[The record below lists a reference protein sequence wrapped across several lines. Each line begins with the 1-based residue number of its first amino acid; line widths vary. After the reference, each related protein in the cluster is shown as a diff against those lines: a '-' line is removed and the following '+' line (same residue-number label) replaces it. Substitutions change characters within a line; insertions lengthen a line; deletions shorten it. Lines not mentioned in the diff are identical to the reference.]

1 MPMNHSAHPIRDSR
15 LMVMRMPMSHY
26 QILLNSNYRS
36 ICCNWLPSLAGGSF
50 PHHFVAVSGRC
61 SSADAGWS
69 LGDGMKEMKRAS

>member
-1 MPMNHSAHPIRDSR
+1 
-15 LMVMRMPMSHY
+15 MSHY

-50 PHHFVAVSGRC
+50 PHHFVAVPPVLSGRC
-61 SSADAGWS
+61 SAAAAAAAVGWS